1 MNEFAV
7 LAENY
12 DGFIIDLWGVVHDGL
27 KTYPGVVDCLNALH
41 DAGKPVV
48 FLSNAPRRAA
58 SIGRALAHMGVA
70 EGLYTGIM
78 SSGEA
83 VHLALRD
90 RDEPEFAA
98 LGKRFYHL
106 GPERDRDVFDTLDLA
121 QVSRVEDAAFLLNT
135 GPDDHLGP
143 DDPSIYAPTLHAAL
157 NAGIPMIC
165 ANPDLEVIRDGK
177 RIICAGLLAQY
188 FAEHGGQLIQR
199 GKPDPAIYAPT
210 LRLLGT
216 EKSRTLAVGDS
227 LRTDMAGAKAAGIDA
242 CWVLSGIDALN
253 PDAAPDAARA
263 AGISPV
269 AILPAFRW
277 SF

>member
-1 MNEFAV
+1 MTFSE
-7 LAENY
+7 LAQNY
-12 DGFIIDLWGVVHDGL
+12 DGFIVDLWGVVHDGI
-27 KTYPGVVDCLNALH
+27 KPYPGAVPCLTALR

-58 SIGRALAHMGVA
+58 AICRALGHMGVTPD
-70 EGLYTGIM
+70 LYTGIM

-98 LGKRFYHL
+98 LGKTIYHL
-106 GPERDRDVFDTLDLA
+106 GPARDRDVFDTLDLTEVTA
-121 QVSRVEDAAFLLNT
+121 VEDAAFLLNT

-143 DDPSIYAPTLHAAL
+143 DDPSIYGPTLDAAL
-157 NAGIPMIC
+157 KAGIPMIC
-165 ANPDLEVIRDGK
+165 ANPDLEVVRDGQ
-177 RIICAGLLAQY
+177 RIICAGLLAQI
-188 FAEHGGQLIQR
+188 FEGRGGHVIQR

-216 EKSRTLAVGDS
+216 EKRRTLAIGDS

-242 CWVLSGIDALN
+242 CWALSGIDALD
-253 PDAAPDAARA
+253 PGAAPAAARA
-263 AGISPV
+263 AGVAPV
-269 AILPAFRW
+269 AILPALQWR
-277 SF
+277 